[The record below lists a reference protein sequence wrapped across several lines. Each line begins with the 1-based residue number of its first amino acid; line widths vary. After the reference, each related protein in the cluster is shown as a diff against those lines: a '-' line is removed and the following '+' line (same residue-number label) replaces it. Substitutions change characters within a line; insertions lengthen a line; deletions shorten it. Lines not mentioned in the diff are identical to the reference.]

1 MAVRILTVGMTLKY
15 FFSPDGMITPD
26 VSQLISIIL
35 STNAMDMF
43 TRWQTITISY
53 DKSGGILVNDNI
65 LSMKDSILSH
75 ISYIYVIFN

>member
-35 STNAMDMF
+35 STNAMEML

-53 DKSGGILVNDNI
+53 DKCVHPSGVVLVNGNI
-65 LSMKDSILSH
+65 LSI
-75 ISYIYVIFN
+75 